1 MGIHASGIPA
11 RDPSNGRSVSRWG
24 RVTPSVAASGHCAAR
39 RFATKSLRTGAY
51 SEDPRHPGLC
61 MRHIPFV
68 IDETARDHWIMLMGA
83 SIDEAGLPVDDAEL
97 LRHFLFSV
105 AHSMVNR

>member
-1 MGIHASGIPA
+1 
-11 RDPSNGRSVSRWG
+11 
-24 RVTPSVAASGHCAAR
+24 
-39 RFATKSLRTGAY
+39 
-51 SEDPRHPGLC
+51 
-61 MRHIPFV
+61 MRHMPFV